1 MRSLF
6 FKIFASFW
14 ISTALIVGVFMAT
27 AQRPNT
33 SDIHSAVHRGLTPA
47 VLSNAEILIKAYDSG
62 GCPALQ
68 AGEKS
73 VEPGRM
79 PLQLLDPNG
88 TVLCDAKVKH
98 FNIGPLPEPGSVDF
112 RTIGKEH
119 FAVTG
124 VLHGKSDYLGLL
136 ELRRY
141 EPPLVRGPIFKRLL
155 LAIIISGLISAF
167 LARYLTRPI
176 TRLRAAAQKI
186 ATGEFTARAGG
197 GLAEQDDEVGQ
208 LVKDFDFMA
217 ERLEI
222 LIGAQQ
228 RLISD
233 VSHELR
239 SPLTRLKL
247 ALDLT
252 RSDSGGELAP
262 TLNRIERET
271 ERLSSLVGMLLTLS
285 RLEAGEGPK
294 ESSPV
299 QLPELL
305 AEIVADVQIEAQSR
319 SCSVELRPMPDCWIE
334 GDPELLRSAF
344 ENVVRNA
351 IRYTEPGTTVH
362 VSAECD
368 SSDPAHVRVLVQDHG
383 PGVPQAELE
392 NVFKPFYRVDTS
404 RERRTGGVGLGLA
417 IAERAIKLHNGKITA
432 SNVKEGGFQV
442 EITLPMATVAV

>member
-27 AQRPNT
+27 AQRPTN

-47 VLSNAEILIKAYDSG
+47 VLSNAEILIAAYDTG
-62 GCPALQ
+62 GCPAVQ

-73 VEPGRM
+73 GAPRRM
-79 PLQLLDPNG
+79 PLRLLDPNG
-88 TVLCDAKVKH
+88 AALCDAKNRH
-98 FNIGPLPEPGSVDF
+98 FDIGPLPEPGSVDF

-186 ATGEFTARAGG
+186 ATGQFAARAGS
-197 GLAEQDDEVGQ
+197 GLPEQHDEVGQ

-252 RSDSGGELAP
+252 RSDAGGELAP
-262 TLNRIERET
+262 TLDRIERET

-285 RLEAGEGPK
+285 RLESGDAVA

-305 AEIVADVQIEAQSR
+305 AEIVTDVEIEANSR
-319 SCSVELRPMPDCWIE
+319 GCAVELKPLPDCWIE

-351 IRYTEPGTTVH
+351 IRYTEPGTTVR

-368 SSDPAHVRVLVQDHG
+368 SSDSSHVRVLVQDHG
-383 PGVPQAELE
+383 PGVPQDELE

-417 IAERAIKLHNGKITA
+417 IAERAIKLHNGRITA
-432 SNVKEGGFQV
+432 ANLKDGGFQV
-442 EITLPMATVAV
+442 EITLPLATVAV